1 MQKISIGS
9 APSVFNDIVP
19 VTSAETL
26 PALLKAVMSTN
37 HHLIVLGPL
46 GPVPC
51 AHSILGEVGMAG
63 K

>member
-19 VTSAETL
+19 ITSAETL

-46 GPVPC
+46 DPVPC
-51 AHSILGEVGMAG
+51 AHSIL
-63 K
+63 